1 MSLVL
6 HYAPQTRALNIL
18 WALEELG
25 APYDKVKL
33 DLGKGEQKSAEYKK
47 INPNGKVPALVVD
60 GVPMWESLAILFYL
74 GDRFGVAKKLWPA
87 AGDGARPQ
95 ALAWSTWAVVTV
107 GADLYRLVFSSSELI
122 PKERHNAAQAEAAR
136 ADVVTELEI
145 LDQHLARHKHVLGDE
160 FSIADIAVSSVV
172 AFAKRAGVAMEK
184 FPNVDAW
191 VTKVRSRPALGRAE
205 KL

>member
-6 HYAPQTRALNIL
+6 HYAPQTRSVNVL
-18 WALEELG
+18 WVLEELG

-33 DLGKGEQKSAEYKK
+33 DFAKGEQKGAEYKK

-60 GVPMWESLAILFYL
+60 GVPMWETLAILVYL

-87 AGDGARPQ
+87 AGDASRPQ
-95 ALAWSTWAVVTV
+95 ALAWSTWAAVTL
-107 GADLYRLVFSSSELI
+107 GADLYRFAHSSSEMI

-136 ADVVTELEI
+136 ADVASELEI
-145 LDQHLARHKHVLGDE
+145 LEHHLATRSHVLGDE
-160 FSIADIAVSSVV
+160 FSLADVAVSASV
-172 AFAKRAGVAMEK
+172 AFAKRAGIPMDR
-184 FPNVDAW
+184 FPKVEAW
-191 VTKVRSRPALGRAE
+191 VTEVRSRPALDRAE

>member
-6 HYAPQTRALNIL
+6 HYAPQTRAVNVL
-18 WALEELG
+18 WSLEELG
-25 APYDKVKL
+25 APYDKVKV
-33 DLGKGEQKSAEYKK
+33 DLAKGDQKSAEYKK

-87 AGDGARPQ
+87 AGDASRPQ
-95 ALAWSTWAVVTV
+95 ALAWSTWAVATL
-107 GADLYRLVFSSSELI
+107 GADLYRFAHSSSELI

-136 ADVVTELEI
+136 SDLVTELEI
-145 LDQHLARHKHVLGDE
+145 LDHHLATHTHVLGDA
-160 FSIADIAVSSVV
+160 FSIADIAVSSSV
-172 AFAKRAGVAMEK
+172 AFAKRVGIGMDK
-184 FPNVDAW
+184 SPHVDAW